1 MKRAIQNIS
10 EATGNLIGN
19 KIDYKIISAPST
31 SITPMTPTEEHL
43 QKQSTY
49 GSRKYNRKYIQ
60 NKIQKKKTH
69 TQSQKKKK
77 KKKILIDF
85 WLI

>member
-43 QKQSTY
+43 QKQNTY

-60 NKIQKKKTH
+60 NTKKKNNKTH

-77 KKKILIDF
+77 IY
-85 WLI
+85 W

>member
-43 QKQSTY
+43 QKQNTY

-60 NKIQKKKTH
+60 NKTKNKKKHTH
-69 TQSQKKKK
+69 NLKKKK
-77 KKKILIDF
+77 KKY
-85 WLI
+85 W

>member
-43 QKQSTY
+43 QKQNTY

-60 NKIQKKKTH
+60 NTKNPNKTH
-69 TQSQKKKK
+69 TQSQKT

-85 WLI
+85 

>member
-43 QKQSTY
+43 QKQNTY

-60 NKIQKKKTH
+60 NTKKKTTKH
-69 TQSQKKKK
+69 THNLKKKI
-77 KKKILIDF
+77 KKILIDF